1 MSDNTVR
8 LSMVGQVF
16 RWRWRLL
23 AVLAASGAVLG
34 VGASLVFSPGYETST
49 SVLLQGPRE
58 PDELLTEA
66 QVAMSTVVLDRAAA
80 ALRLDTSGTE
90 LQDSVTAEVADG
102 NVIEI
107 AATADT
113 PEEAQQLADQ
123 VADEYVTFSS
133 QITGN
138 PTDASGQL
146 QQEQQEAL
154 REQIALTN
162 ERITQLHSSASAGVT
177 VESVQVRTE
186 LEALRSSLAEAV
198 TTLDEAEAAA
208 SRTNMVVM
216 GPADRPDGAA
226 APTMPHFVAGGTLL
240 FLVLGV
246 LGHLIAARSDRRVR
260 GEEEIGAALGA
271 PVLAGLDVPTAPQAA
286 AELTGWRRVL
296 TWLVPDDRPWH
307 VPAPPV
313 ADDLGR
319 DIRYRRVLTRLR
331 STPPPVLVL
340 VPEDDPTARS
350 AAARLTALAGPDG
363 ARLRVIELSTTRPTV
378 PDRDGAASAAVVIT
392 TPGTRTAWELVAIN
406 EACADAGRQ
415 VIGAV
420 IAHRTTHRTPV
431 VAAPDKDPAM
441 AGSS

>member
-1 MSDNTVR
+1 MR

-23 AVLAASGAVLG
+23 AVLAAGGAVLG
-34 VGASLVFSPGYETST
+34 VCASLVFSPGYETST

-90 LQDSVTAEVADG
+90 LQDSVLAEVADG

-107 AATADT
+107 TATADS
-113 PEEAQQLADQ
+113 PEGAQQLADQ

-154 REQIALTN
+154 REQIVLTN
-162 ERITQLHSSASAGVT
+162 ERITQLHSSASQGVT

-216 GPADRPDGAA
+216 GPADRPTGAA
-226 APTMPHFVAGGTLL
+226 APTMLHFVAGGTLL

-246 LGHLIAARSDRRVR
+246 LGHLVAARTDRRVR

-271 PVLAGLDVPTAPQAA
+271 PVLAGLDVPATPQATV
-286 AELTGWRRVL
+286 ELTGWRKVL
-296 TWLVPDDRPWH
+296 RWLVPDDRPWH
-307 VPAPPV
+307 VPEPAL
-313 ADDLGR
+313 ADDTGR

-331 STPPPVLVL
+331 STPPPVLVV
-340 VPEDDPTARS
+340 VPQDDPTAQS
-350 AAARLTALAGPDG
+350 AAARLTALAGTDG
-363 ARLRVIELSTTRPTV
+363 PRLRVVEVSPTRPTV
-378 PDRDGAASAAVVIT
+378 PDREGGASAAVVIV
-392 TPGTRTAWELVAIN
+392 TPGTRTAWELVAIT

-415 VIGAV
+415 VLGTV
-420 IAHRTTHRTPV
+420 IAHRTVPRTPV
-431 VAAPDKDPAM
+431 TTQPDKDPAM
-441 AGSS
+441 AGST